1 MELPGAKRLGDDRR
15 PLGTL
20 RCWRHSDIGPARGIV
35 VTPALKE
42 WSAAVHA
49 LLDGR
54 QTVLLRKGG
63 IGEKRFEVAA
73 HEFLLFP
80 TVAHSHAERVR
91 PEHRD
96 LLGPAAADSTDECV
110 LLRAAA
116 KVVAALPVNRPEGLD
131 AIEDLHIWTAES
143 VRADRLDFRPKHKLA
158 VLVVSAI
165 PLAEPVRLAVADGQ
179 HQLGAAAGD
188 ADVGGAGARRGRA
201 GRGRRPGPRGRGLT
215 GRHRL
220 GLSCTPSRRCE

>member
-1 MELPGAKRLGDDRR
+1 MKLPGAKRLGDDRR

-96 LLGPAAADSTDECV
+96 LLGSRSSGGYLLDEPPDMTPSFP
-110 LLRAAA
+110 RT
-116 KVVAALPVNRPEGLD
+116 G
-131 AIEDLHIWTAES
+131 
-143 VRADRLDFRPKHKLA
+143 
-158 VLVVSAI
+158 VS
-165 PLAEPVRLAVADGQ
+165 G
-179 HQLGAAAGD
+179 H
-188 ADVGGAGARRGRA
+188 AGAVHSRCE
-201 GRGRRPGPRGRGLT
+201 GRGWLARGV
-215 GRHRL
+215 
-220 GLSCTPSRRCE
+220 

>member
-1 MELPGAKRLGDDRR
+1 M
-15 PLGTL
+15 
-20 RCWRHSDIGPARGIV
+20 
-35 VTPALKE
+35 
-42 WSAAVHA
+42 HA

-54 QTVLLRKGG
+54 QAILLRKGG

-73 HEFLLFP
+73 REFLFFP

-96 LLGPAAADSTDECV
+96 LLAPAAADSTDAR
-110 LLRAAA
+110 LLVRAAA
-116 KVVAALPVNRPEGLD
+116 KVVAALPVNRPEGLG

-165 PLAEPVRLAVADGQ
+165 PLVEPVWLSRTPEHAGCTSWVQLPVTPKLGVPVQDEVA
-179 HQLGAAAGD
+179 LSEVAARVR
-188 ADVGGAGARRGRA
+188 DVVG
-201 GRGRRPGPRGRGLT
+201 
-215 GRHRL
+215 
-220 GLSCTPSRRCE
+220 